1 MENALKMGFQISH
14 LWWAMSTR
22 GFNIMGKTVNLIRG
36 GLPWVHHILWSNVI
50 PSHSPSMVQTDL
62 KHFWSPGRE
71 EDPSCPASE
80 HILAQGRGIK
90 SVMNHTLN
98 ASNPFYV
105 IQTQPLPLQSAGA
118 ATALT
123 TMSYPL
129 SRHLVEPV
137 DQQQIPE
144 SQNTTGI
151 LKLKIYCCFFVWWQR
166 LPTCSDGHSLETSPP
181 KNPKELFGVVVW
193 IAKKMNWTCPQEGGV
208 WVQGQNTKR
217 AAIPAISRLQE
228 ESQEEVGN

>member
-36 GLPWVHHILWSNVI
+36 GLSWVHHILWSNVI

-105 IQTQPLPLQSAGA
+105 HTN
-118 ATALT
+118 TA
-123 TMSYPL
+123 S
-129 SRHLVEPV
+129 
-137 DQQQIPE
+137 
-144 SQNTTGI
+144 
-151 LKLKIYCCFFVWWQR
+151 
-166 LPTCSDGHSLETSPP
+166 PTAVSWGSHSLNNHELSSKPLFSGASGPAADPWVTEYDW
-181 KNPKELFGVVVW
+181 NPE
-193 IAKKMNWTCPQEGGV
+193 AKDLLLLLCVMAKVTYLLWWTQLRNKP
-208 WVQGQNTKR
+208 T
-217 AAIPAISRLQE
+217 
-228 ESQEEVGN
+228 